1 MAPRKVRSISH
12 RFLRLPPL
20 GTLRWWGHRAVETV
34 ARGIVRPQLLPLLR
48 QTTLETLARS
58 GSTTPAAEA
67 TDPPEHV
74 AAAAPKIAVDLRPA
88 RFAAAVATVVAGY
101 DTDESRTWTLR
112 DASFSFP
119 AGLVSVD
126 GRVPAETLVQRIWP
140 HSYQYLP
147 LLRLAR
153 SQGEVVPA
161 GCAFTFP
168 HWNNIYHWLA
178 AMLPLALVLHE
189 QTDLPLYLPRG
200 GPRFTRDSLE
210 LLGLADR
217 CRELE
222 EGIYRCESLTIATI
236 PGHGIDR
243 PSPRHVQRVRR
254 ALLERLEFDHGARR
268 RLYVSR
274 GDAGDRRVLNEDEVV
289 GALAELGF
297 ERVILGELPLPAQL
311 RLFAEAEVVIGAHG
325 AGLANAVVAPE
336 PAWVIELVGD
346 KVVNPMYAALAS
358 IIGARY
364 GYVRVADSYR
374 DHVARVPDVVEAA
387 RKALSELTPPAAAT
401 TPA

>member
-1 MAPRKVRSISH
+1 MAPRKVLSISP

-48 QTTLETLARS
+48 QATLEALARS
-58 GSTTPAAEA
+58 GSAAPAAEA

-74 AAAAPKIAVDLRPA
+74 AVTPPKIAVDPRPA

-101 DTDESRTWTLR
+101 DTDESRLWTLR
-112 DASFSFP
+112 DASFSLP

-126 GRVPAETLVQRIWP
+126 GRVPAESLVQRIWP

-153 SQGEVVPA
+153 SEGDVVPP

-189 QTDLPLYLPRG
+189 QTDLPLYVPQG
-200 GPRFTRDSLE
+200 GPRFTVKSLE
-210 LLGLADR
+210 LLGIADR
-217 CRELE
+217 CVALE
-222 EGIYRCESLTIATI
+222 DGIYRCESLTVATI

-254 ALLERLEFDHGARR
+254 ALLERLDVDAGARR

-274 GDAGDRRVLNEDEVV
+274 GDAADRRVLNEEEVV
-289 GALAELGF
+289 EALAALGF
-297 ERVILGELPLPAQL
+297 ERVILGQLPLPAQL
-311 RLFAEAEVVIGAHG
+311 RAFAEAEVVIGAHG
-325 AGLANAVVAPE
+325 AGLANAIVAPE
-336 PAWVIELVGD
+336 CAWLIELVGD

-374 DHVARVPDVVEAA
+374 DHVARIPDVVEAA

-401 TPA
+401 AQA

>member
-1 MAPRKVRSISH
+1 MAPRKVRPISP
-12 RFLRLPPL
+12 RILRLPPL
-20 GTLRWWGHRAVETV
+20 GTLRWWGHRSVETF

-48 QTTLETLARS
+48 QTTLGALERS
-58 GSTTPAAEA
+58 GGAAPVAEA
-67 TDPPEHV
+67 NDPPEHV
-74 AAAAPKIAVDLRPA
+74 VVTAPQIAVDPRPA
-88 RFAAAVATVVAGY
+88 RFGAAVSSVVAGY

-112 DASFSFP
+112 DASFSLP
-119 AGLVSVD
+119 AGIVTVER
-126 GRVPAETLVQRIWP
+126 RVPAETLVQRIWP

-189 QTDLPLYLPRG
+189 QTELPLYVPRG
-200 GPRFTRDSLE
+200 GPRFTTESLE

-217 CRELE
+217 CVELD
-222 EGIYRCESLTIATI
+222 EGIYRCESLTVATI

-243 PSPRHVQRVRR
+243 PSPQHVGRVRR
-254 ALLERLEFDHGARR
+254 ALLERLDFDRGTRR

-274 GDAGDRRVLNEDEVV
+274 GDAGDRRVLNENEVV

-325 AGLANAVVAPE
+325 AGLANAIVAPE
-336 PAWVIELVGD
+336 CTWVIELVGD

-374 DHVARVPDVVEAA
+374 DHVAHVPDVVEAA

>member
-1 MAPRKVRSISH
+1 MRSISH

-48 QTTLETLARS
+48 QTTLGALGGAV
-58 GSTTPAAEA
+58 PAAEA

-74 AAAAPKIAVDLRPA
+74 AVTAPKIAVDLRPA

-112 DASFSFP
+112 DASFSLP
-119 AGLVSVD
+119 AGIVSVD
-126 GRVPAETLVQRIWP
+126 WRVPAETLVQRIWP

-153 SQGEVVPA
+153 TQGEVVPA

-178 AMLPLALVLHE
+178 AMLPLALVLQE
-189 QTDLPLYLPRG
+189 QTELPLYVPRG
-200 GPRFTRDSLE
+200 GPRFTTESLE

-217 CRELE
+217 CLELD
-222 EGIYRCESLTIATI
+222 EGIYCCESLTVATI

-243 PSPRHVQRVRR
+243 PSPRHVGRVRR
-254 ALLERLEFDHGARR
+254 ALLERVDFDPSARR

-274 GDAGDRRVLNEDEVV
+274 GDAGDRRVLNEGEVV
-289 GALAELGF
+289 DALAELGF

-311 RLFAEAEVVIGAHG
+311 RLFAEAEVAIGAHG
-325 AGLANAVVAPE
+325 AGLANAIVAPE
-336 PAWVIELVGD
+336 CAWVIELVGD

>member
-1 MAPRKVRSISH
+1 MAPHRVRPISP
-12 RFLRLPPL
+12 RILRLPPT
-20 GTLRWWGHRAVETV
+20 GTLRWWGHRSVETL
-34 ARGIVRPQLLPLLR
+34 ARGVLRPQLLPPLR
-48 QTTLETLARS
+48 QTTLEALVRS
-58 GSTTPAAEA
+58 GSATPATEA
-67 TDPPEHV
+67 NDPPEHV
-74 AAAAPKIAVDLRPA
+74 SVTPPQIAVDPQRA
-88 RFAAAVATVVAGY
+88 RFAAAVSSVVAGY

-112 DASFSFP
+112 DACFSLP
-119 AGLVSVD
+119 AGIVTVEGHVL
-126 GRVPAETLVQRIWP
+126 GETLTQRIWP

-153 SQGEVVPA
+153 SRGEVVPP

-178 AMLPLALVLHE
+178 AMLPLALILRDE
-189 QTDLPLYLPRG
+189 TDLPLYVPRG
-200 GPRFTRDSLE
+200 GPRFTAESLE

-217 CRELE
+217 CVELD
-222 EGIYRCESLTIATI
+222 EGVYRCGSLAVATI

-243 PSPRHVQRVRR
+243 PSPRHVQRMRR
-254 ALLERLEFDHGARR
+254 ALLERVDFDHGARR

-274 GDAGDRRVLNEDEVV
+274 GDAGDRRVLNEDAVV
-289 GALAELGF
+289 AALAELGF
-297 ERVILGELPLPAQL
+297 EPVTLGGLPLAAQL

-325 AGLANAVVAPE
+325 AGLANAIVAPE
-336 PAWVIELVGD
+336 GAWLIELVGD

-358 IIGARY
+358 IAGVRY

-387 RKALSELTPPAAAT
+387 RKALAELTPPAAAT
-401 TPA
+401 APA